1 MGLTLGF
8 VLASWTDYYIVPYV
22 SLTLSVIFFLIF
34 VWLPE
39 SPDFLSHTNQIEKAD
54 RAYAFYGKTR
64 PTVATVVR
72 KKDNISWRD
81 FKEPSIRRACGIA
94 FLVILFKDTCGSFV
108 IASYSTLLLTKAN
121 IQVDVYVVTVALGFL
136 KIIGSTVSALGM
148 DRLGRRV
155 LFMTSSMFCFVAL
168 CAFGLYF
175 NLLRYTENSIVEDGL
190 VQKLQWLPVVSLGL
204 LILGSSL
211 ACAAAPLFLISEL
224 MPTKFRARVAAI
236 AVIQSSITGFV
247 VVQNYHNLMTWI
259 GVDGTHWAFAAVCL
273 MEAIYVYFFLPETKN
288 LTIEQIQQKL
298 ASPGI
303 GKHSN
308 DVVEDVLLNDHVESE
323 RLVDNRNR
331 VIINKC

>member
-1 MGLTLGF
+1 M
-8 VLASWTDYYIVPYV
+8 DYYIVPYV
-22 SLTLSVIFFLIF
+22 SITLSVIFLLIF

-39 SPDFLSHTNQIEKAD
+39 SPDFLYHTNQIEKAN

-64 PTVATVVR
+64 PKVATVR
-72 KKDNISWRD
+72 KNESISWRD

-94 FLVILFKDTCGSFV
+94 ILMILFKDTCGYFV
-108 IASYSTLLLTKAN
+108 VASYSTVLLMKAN

-136 KIIGSTVSALGM
+136 KIIGSAVSALGM

-155 LFMTSSMFCFVAL
+155 LFMTSSMSCFVAL

-175 NLLRYTENSIVEDGL
+175 NLLRYTENSIVKDGL
-190 VQKLQWLPVVSLGL
+190 VQKLQWLPVASLAL

-224 MPTKFRARVAAI
+224 LPTKFRARVAAI
-236 AVIQSSITGFV
+236 AVIQSSITSFV

-288 LTIEQIQQKL
+288 LTIEQIQLKL

-303 GKHSN
+303 RKHSN
-308 DVVEDVLLNDHVESE
+308 DVVEDEHVESK
-323 RLVDNRNR
+323 RLVDNSNQ
-331 VIINKC
+331 VIIINKS